1 MELVEIKIKRFKE
14 PVTGILLGNGTQWSL
29 IKLNVVDYVLDGF
42 QFTNKRYVASNC
54 PIKEDT
60 LQYRI
65 LAIKNSS
72 KDISI
77 KIDLNI
83 LEENKL
89 LYSFLKNN
97 NILVAICLHRED
109 ILYVGKIKEVNTKSF
124 ILESYDT
131 ELRESGIMNIEFD
144 KVRYIQMHTDYLDSL
159 SLILDK

>member
-29 IKLNVVDYVLDGF
+29 VKLNVVDYVLDGF

-72 KDISI
+72 KDISS

-83 LEENKL
+83 LEEDKL
-89 LYSFLKNN
+89 LYSFLKNS

-109 ILYVGKIKEVNTKSF
+109 VLYVGKIKGVNTNNKITDIHNAF
-124 ILESYDT
+124 ELALKYILK
-131 ELRESGIMNIEFD
+131 N
-144 KVRYIQMHTDYLDSL
+144 
-159 SLILDK
+159 LI

>member
-1 MELVEIKIKRFKE
+1 MELVEIIIKRFKE

-83 LEENKL
+83 LEEDKL

-124 ILESYDT
+124 ILDSYDT
-131 ELRESGIMNIEFD
+131 ELRECGIMNIEFD

>member
-29 IKLNVVDYVLDGF
+29 VKLNVVDYVLDGF

-72 KDISI
+72 KDI
-77 KIDLNI
+77 DLNI
-83 LEENKL
+83 LEEDKL
-89 LYSFLKNN
+89 LYSFLKNS

-109 ILYVGKIKEVNTKSF
+109 ILYVGKIKGVNTKSF

-159 SLILDK
+159 SLIIDK

>member
-29 IKLNVVDYVLDGF
+29 VKLNVVDYVLDGF

-72 KDISI
+72 KDISS

-83 LEENKL
+83 LEEDKL
-89 LYSFLKNN
+89 LYSFLKNVKNNN
-97 NILVAICLHRED
+97 NIRFNISKQWRYNKAMET
-109 ILYVGKIKEVNTKSF
+109 GK
-124 ILESYDT
+124 
-131 ELRESGIMNIEFD
+131 
-144 KVRYIQMHTDYLDSL
+144 
-159 SLILDK
+159 

>member
-14 PVTGILLGNGTQWSL
+14 PVKGILLGNGTQWSL
-29 IKLNVVDYVLDGF
+29 VKLNVVDYVLDGF

-72 KDISI
+72 KDIST

-83 LEENKL
+83 LEEDKL
-89 LYSFLKNN
+89 LYSFLKNS

-109 ILYVGKIKEVNTKSF
+109 ILYVGKIKGVNTKSF

-159 SLILDK
+159 SLIIDK